1 MMSMIIIAVVVGI
14 IVANNR
20 EQLQMSTAVMLVV
33 VLHCSLGFALGIW
46 GTRRWVRSE
55 KQRTTIGIEVGMQNS
70 GLAVALA
77 VTHFGP
83 LAAVPGAIFSVW
95 QNVFGAIF
103 AAYRRR
109 RSFDGS

>member
-1 MMSMIIIAVVVGI
+1 MSMIIISLVVGI
-14 IVANNR
+14 IVASNR
-20 EQLQMSTAVMLVV
+20 EQLQASMTVMLVV
-33 VLHCSLGFALGIW
+33 VLHCSLGFALGIL

-103 AAYRRR
+103 AAVRRR
-109 RSFDGS
+109 RSGA